1 MISEEGLRA
10 AAAVADQAILC
21 SLPTANECEH
31 EFSKAF
37 EKKMRRISRRAKHP
51 ILYRLPK
58 QVACAFL
65 IAVLA
70 GTSWLTFDVEARAA
84 FFAWVKA
91 QYEFFVEYRFEGDA
105 PQDVTTYELTWLP
118 DGFELVKQ
126 QALDKY
132 NVFIYE
138 NVSKQQIT
146 FSYSW
151 GSDMESLFIMNYAEI
166 IPVEVVGRSAD
177 FYLANNEAEANGLI
191 WISADGETIFC
202 ITACQPQDIL
212 VKIAEGVEQIH

>member
-10 AAAVADQAILC
+10 AASAADQAILC

-37 EKKMRRISRRAKHP
+37 EKKMQRISRRAKHP

-70 GTSWLTFDVEARAA
+70 DTSWLTFDVEARAA

-126 QALDKY
+126 QTLDKGGRVRDFCHLY
-132 NVFIYE
+132 RNPKHGHFRPSETNPAGV
-138 NVSKQQIT
+138 VCQQLPQVRLRRHPC
-146 FSYSW
+146 
-151 GSDMESLFIMNYAEI
+151 DAPRAE
-166 IPVEVVGRSAD
+166 V
-177 FYLANNEAEANGLI
+177 
-191 WISADGETIFC
+191 
-202 ITACQPQDIL
+202 
-212 VKIAEGVEQIH
+212 